1 MPTVLVTGTSSGIG
15 RETVVELAS
24 AGWQVIATMRNL
36 DKRRPLVAALEGAG
50 VGDRVELMALDVTV
64 PRSIDAAV
72 GKLAERANAGLDAIV
87 HNAGV
92 AVGGAFEDVPEADV
106 RRVFE
111 TNVLGVMALTR
122 GLLPL
127 LRRSRR
133 GRIVCMSSN
142 AAFSGNPALSV
153 YCASKWALEGWA
165 ESIRY
170 ELAPF
175 GIEVVLVEPGPYR
188 TEIWDSSPR
197 FIPDGS
203 PYRTWSRL
211 VERQAEAHM
220 ARTAGDP
227 REVAVVVRRAL
238 DARRPRLRYPVGTSA
253 RFEHALRGKVPT
265 RLLQAIVSRY
275 LGLDRLPRRE

>member
-1 MPTVLVTGTSSGIG
+1 MPSVLVTGTSSGIG
-15 RETVVELAS
+15 RETVVELAR
-24 AGWQVIATMRNL
+24 AGWQVVASMRNL
-36 DKRRPLVAALEGAG
+36 DKRRPLLAALESAG
-50 VGDRVELMALDVTV
+50 LAGRVELLALDVTQR
-64 PRSIDAAV
+64 RSIDDAV
-72 GKLAERANAGLDAIV
+72 AQLAGRSDLEAVV

-92 AVGGAFEDVPEADV
+92 AVGGAFEDVPEAEV

-111 TNVLGVMALTR
+111 TNLFGVMELTR

-127 LRRSRR
+127 LRKARR

-165 ESIRY
+165 ESLRY

-197 FIPDGS
+197 YIPDGS

-211 VERQAEAHM
+211 VERRADAHM
-220 ARTAGDP
+220 ARSAGDP
-227 REVAVVVRRAL
+227 REVAITVRQAL
-238 DARRPRLRYPVGTSA
+238 DARRPRLRYPVGRSA
-253 RFEHALRGKVPT
+253 RIEHALRGKVPIW
-265 RLLQAIVSRY
+265 LMQALVTRY
-275 LGLDRLPRRE
+275 LGLDRLPRDGS